1 MSSIWQEY
9 NIQIVSGIISFVV
22 ATLTTFI
29 TYFMGKFRLR
39 SAERVKL
46 VSALTNEK
54 LQAIDDIRKKI
65 IVLKEYE
72 DLSITENDRELYA
85 FIHNNNF
92 DSYSPSCCYSYKRLH
107 KFSSDL
113 NDLHASYGHCLRH
126 SCVINLV
133 YIRNILSD
141 YEWKCGSSGLV
152 DEELR
157 FVSIPLYP
165 ELKKWHAILEKDLIR
180 SLNRPT
186 FKYYI
191 HSGLVY
197 KIMLKVYGI
206 FYYKSETVKYMND
219 RNSTLNVVIDYK
231 NQLKKE
237 QQKERCFTN

>member
-92 DSYSPSCCYSYKRLH
+92 
-107 KFSSDL
+107 
-113 NDLHASYGHCLRH
+113 
-126 SCVINLV
+126 
-133 YIRNILSD
+133 
-141 YEWKCGSSGLV
+141 
-152 DEELR
+152 
-157 FVSIPLYP
+157 
-165 ELKKWHAILEKDLIR
+165 
-180 SLNRPT
+180 
-186 FKYYI
+186 
-191 HSGLVY
+191 
-197 KIMLKVYGI
+197 
-206 FYYKSETVKYMND
+206 
-219 RNSTLNVVIDYK
+219 
-231 NQLKKE
+231 
-237 QQKERCFTN
+237 ERV

>member
-1 MSSIWQEY
+1 MSNIWHDY
-9 NIQIVSGIISFVV
+9 NIQIVSGIISFIV

-65 IVLKEYE
+65 IVLKEFE
-72 DLSITENDRELYA
+72 DLSITENDGELYA
-85 FIHNNNF
+85 FVHNNDFNANT
-92 DSYSPSCCYSYKRLH
+92 PSCCYSYENLH
-107 KFSSDL
+107 EFSSVL
-113 NDLHASYGHCLRH
+113 NELHSAYGHCLRH
-126 SCVINLV
+126 SCVINIV
-133 YIRNILSD
+133 YIRNILLK
-141 YEWKCGSSGLV
+141 YAMKCSCSGLTN
-152 DEELR
+152 EELR
-157 FVSIPLYP
+157 YVSISLYP
-165 ELKKWHAILEKDLIR
+165 ELKKWHALLERDLIR

-206 FYYKSETVKYMND
+206 FYYKSGTVKYMND
-219 RNSTLNVVIDYK
+219 RNSALNKVIDYK

-237 QQKERCFTN
+237 MQEDKSVN